1 MACFVV
7 PGGEAVVAT
16 VIQKII
22 EKSEK
27 KSSLTDS
34 GVRRL
39 TWSRR
44 LSWLNIMLW
53 GGTILL
59 AFEHLWHGEI
69 SFVPP
74 FLTAMQTPD
83 EIPVML
89 HEMATFGTA
98 MAVTITVIW
107 CIIIA
112 IAEIKARHAIK
123 TGTISRVKSA
133 EGGAV

>member
-22 EKSEK
+22 EKQERK
-27 KSSLTDS
+27 AGKT
-34 GVRRL
+34 GL

-44 LSWLNIMLW
+44 LSWLNKMLW
-53 GGTILL
+53 GGAILL

-74 FLTAMQTPD
+74 FLTAMKTPD

-98 MAVTITVIW
+98 MAVTITVVWGIM
-107 CIIIA
+107 IMVA
-112 IAEIKARHAIK
+112 DIKARRTLK
-123 TGTISRVKSA
+123 A
-133 EGGAV
+133 ELAAGGMG

>member
-22 EKSEK
+22 EKREK
-27 KSSLTDS
+27 KSGRVNS
-34 GVRRL
+34 GPFTL

-44 LSWLNIMLW
+44 LGWLNKMLW

-69 SFVPP
+69 SFAPP
-74 FLTAMQTPD
+74 FLTAMKSAE

-89 HEMATFGTA
+89 REMATFGSA
-98 MAVTITVIW
+98 MAVAITVIW
-107 CIIIA
+107 GIMVL
-112 IAEIKARHAIK
+112 IAEVKARRINATEPAGAK
-123 TGTISRVKSA
+123 PA
-133 EGGAV
+133 EEGIV

>member
-22 EKSEK
+22 EKQERK
-27 KSSLTDS
+27 AGKT
-34 GVRRL
+34 GL

-44 LSWLNIMLW
+44 LSWLNKMLW
-53 GGTILL
+53 GGAILL

-74 FLTAMQTPD
+74 FLTAMKTPD

-98 MAVTITVIW
+98 MAVTITVVWGIM
-107 CIIIA
+107 IMVA
-112 IAEIKARHAIK
+112 DIKARRALK
-123 TGTISRVKSA
+123 A
-133 EGGAV
+133 DLAAGGIG